1 MKINPDDPAPFVPQ
15 NNASASYILMLIA
28 AYGGL
33 PMDYATTP
41 PSMNFTD
48 PATIEAIRQVLDL
61 AKDGYIDYEPLAT
74 LGGGFFGGSAEYLI
88 YNDTLN
94 QLSFRLN
101 STAEETE
108 DSSHAYGL
116 TTFPTGTQ
124 YTPVAYDIGT
134 AYISATSQNPEACYR
149 WISKIAQN
157 PDLFGAMPARR
168 SQINDPNAATLQGE
182 DLSAFYGI
190 IDHQLQAPNQVEFP
204 SPLGSADASAV
215 GSFIIQIWMNRA
227 FDRYVLEDGNL
238 DLELADAQMFAQAFS
253 DCIALIPAYDPA
265 SMTSISDQIAYF
277 RQYLECATKI
287 DPSLASFFPPL
298 PE

>member
-1 MKINPDDPAPFVPQ
+1 
-15 NNASASYILMLIA
+15 
-28 AYGGL
+28 
-33 PMDYATTP
+33 
-41 PSMNFTD
+41 MNFTD